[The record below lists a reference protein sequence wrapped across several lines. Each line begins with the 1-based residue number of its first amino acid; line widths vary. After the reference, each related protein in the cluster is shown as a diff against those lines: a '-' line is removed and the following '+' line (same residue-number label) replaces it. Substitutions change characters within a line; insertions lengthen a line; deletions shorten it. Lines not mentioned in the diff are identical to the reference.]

1 MYRLCLKSDSRTIL
15 LKMDLFTNDNDEII
29 AHQEMIA
36 QLRNRIEEILKNY
49 RPVMN
54 GEIYMSGEDV
64 CKLLHISK
72 RTLQQYRD
80 DNILPYIQIG
90 GKIIYKETDLLDIL
104 EQNYISNKID

>member
-1 MYRLCLKSDSRTIL
+1 MS
-15 LKMDLFTNDNDEII
+15 MELFDND
-29 AHQEMIA
+29 A
-36 QLRNRIEEILKNY
+36 EEIACYKRTFEELRTRMELILENY

-54 GEIYMSGEDV
+54 GEIYLSGEDV

-90 GKIIYKETDLLDIL
+90 GKIIYRESDILTLL
-104 EQNYISNKID
+104 EQNYTSKE

>member
-1 MYRLCLKSDSRTIL
+1 MT
-15 LKMDLFTNDNDEII
+15 MDLLTYEAEEVIE
-29 AHQEMIA
+29 QQQMIM

-54 GEIYMSGEDV
+54 GEIYLSGEDV
-64 CKLLHISK
+64 CRLLHISK

-90 GKIIYKETDLLDIL
+90 GKIIYTESNIMKALEKNYVANKTDKL
-104 EQNYISNKID
+104 

>member
-1 MYRLCLKSDSRTIL
+1 
-15 LKMDLFTNDNDEII
+15 MDLLTNEAEEII
-29 AHQEMIA
+29 SHQEMIT

-54 GEIYMSGEDV
+54 GEIYFSGEEV

-80 DNILPYIQIG
+80 DQILPYIQIG
-90 GKIIYKETDLLDIL
+90 GKIIYKESDIL
-104 EQNYISNKID
+104 NVLEKNYTGKLP

>member
-1 MYRLCLKSDSRTIL
+1 M
-15 LKMDLFTNDNDEII
+15 KMDLLTNDNEEII
-29 AHQEMIA
+29 AHQEMITE
-36 QLRNRIEEILKNY
+36 LRNRIENILNNY

-54 GEIYMSGEDV
+54 GEIYLSGQDI

-90 GKIIYKETDLLDIL
+90 GKIIYKETDILTVL
-104 EQNYISNKID
+104 EQNYVANDRQFL

>member
-1 MYRLCLKSDSRTIL
+1 
-15 LKMDLFTNDNDEII
+15 MDLLTNEAEEII
-29 AHQEMIA
+29 QQQEMIT
-36 QLRNRIEEILKNY
+36 QLRSRIKEILKNY

-54 GEIYMSGEDV
+54 GEIYLSGEDV

-90 GKIIYKETDLLDIL
+90 GKIIYKESDILTVL
-104 EQNYISNKID
+104 EQNYVANDRHFL

>member
-1 MYRLCLKSDSRTIL
+1 
-15 LKMDLFTNDNDEII
+15 MDLLTNEAEEII
-29 AHQEMIA
+29 AHQEMIMR
-36 QLRNRIEEILKNY
+36 LKSRIEEILKNY

-54 GEIYMSGEDV
+54 GEIYLSGEDV

-90 GKIIYKETDLLDIL
+90 GKIIYKETDIIIAL
-104 EQNYISNKID
+104 EKNYISNKTDLL

>member
-1 MYRLCLKSDSRTIL
+1 
-15 LKMDLFTNDNDEII
+15 MDLLTNDTKEII
-29 AHQEMIA
+29 EQQEMII
-36 QLRNRIEEILKNY
+36 QLRNRIEKILKNY

-54 GEIYMSGEDV
+54 GEIFLSGEDV

-90 GKIIYKETDLLDIL
+90 GKIIYKETDLLSVL
-104 EQNYISNKID
+104 EQNYISNKVDYSL

>member
-1 MYRLCLKSDSRTIL
+1 RLCSMPAIRIISMT
-15 LKMDLFTNDNDEII
+15 MDLLTNEAEEII
-29 AHQEMIA
+29 AHQEMIN
-36 QLRNRIEEILKNY
+36 QLKNRIEEILKNY

-54 GEIYMSGEDV
+54 GEIYLSGDDV

-90 GKIIYKETDLLDIL
+90 GKIIYKETDLLEIL
-104 EQNYISNKID
+104 EQNYISNKTG

>member
-1 MYRLCLKSDSRTIL
+1 
-15 LKMDLFTNDNDEII
+15 MDLLTNEAEEVIEQQQI
-29 AHQEMIA
+29 MI
-36 QLRNRIEEILKNY
+36 QLRNRIESILKNY

-54 GEIYMSGEDV
+54 GEIYLSGEDV

-90 GKIIYKETDLLDIL
+90 GKIIYKETDLMTIL
-104 EQNYISNKID
+104 EQNYINHKTNSG

>member
-1 MYRLCLKSDSRTIL
+1 MI
-15 LKMDLFTNDNDEII
+15 MDLLTNETEEVIE
-29 AHQEMIA
+29 QQQMMM
-36 QLRNRIEEILKNY
+36 QLRNRIENILKNY

-54 GEIYMSGEDV
+54 GEIYLSGEDV

-90 GKIIYKETDLLDIL
+90 GKIIYKETDLMKVL
-104 EQNYISNKID
+104 EQNYINHKTNSG